1 MSAGGAE
8 TALRVAP
15 AVHEYGPAELSSVI
29 DRMPGRV
36 AGPRAVGGSARRFLR
51 LTWMLAYLDFKLKF
65 FGSVLGYAW
74 QLVRPLMMFA
84 VLYVVFSQILRFGD
98 TPNYPVVLLSGIV
111 LFSFFSDST
120 NSAVG
125 SIVERESLV
134 RKIAFPLLTCPLA
147 SVTSLFLTLVLNYL
161 VVLGF
166 ALAVGVTP
174 TIRWLEIGP
183 LLVLLY
189 IVAAA
194 VGTGL
199 SAIYVRYRDM
209 RPIWEVI
216 SQVLFYASP
225 VIYPIE
231 FIPSEK
237 LQKLIMCN
245 PVAMIIEQMRHATVD
260 PSAPSAV
267 HVLGSWW
274 MLAIPLGITVLLAV
288 FGYVAINRMAP
299 RIAEEI

>member
-1 MSAGGAE
+1 MSADSSA
-8 TALRVAP
+8 AAVRVSP
-15 AVHEYGPAELSSVI
+15 PVHEYPAAELPGLI
-29 DRMPGRV
+29 ERMPDRV
-36 AGPRAVGGSARRFLR
+36 AGPRAIGGSTKRFLR

-74 QLVRPLMMFA
+74 QLVRPLMLFA

-111 LFSFFSDST
+111 IFSFFSDAT

-125 SIVERESLV
+125 SIVEREGLV

-161 VVLGF
+161 VVIGF
-166 ALAVGVTP
+166 ALAVGIVP
-174 TIRWLEIGP
+174 GVRWIEIIP
-183 LLVLLY
+183 LLALLY
-189 IVAAA
+189 FVTAA

-199 SAIYVRYRDM
+199 SAVYVRFRDV

-231 FIPSEK
+231 FIPNPT

-245 PVAMIIEQMRHATVD
+245 PVAMIIEQLRHATVD
-260 PSAPSAV
+260 PSAPSVV
-267 HVLGSWW
+267 HVFGNWW

-288 FGYVAINRMAP
+288 FGFMAISRMAP
-299 RIAEEI
+299 RVAEEM